1 MSFNQFRTNPSQAVS
16 NFKGRSSTPKG
27 WPSTAVSEWTNGGLF
42 GGGAEFSGGTKTEA
56 DGYTYVTYTASGTVT
71 CDVGGVVD
79 LIIVGGGGSTS
90 SNWDVSYTHLTLP
103 TICSV

>member
-42 GGGAEFSGGTKTEA
+42 GPSLTLSGGTEFEYGGKTFMKF
-56 DGYTYVTYTASGTVT
+56 TSSGTLTVS
-71 CDVGGVVD
+71 GSGLVD
-79 LIIVGGGGSTS
+79 YLIVGGG
-90 SNWDVSYTHLTLP
+90 
-103 TICSV
+103 